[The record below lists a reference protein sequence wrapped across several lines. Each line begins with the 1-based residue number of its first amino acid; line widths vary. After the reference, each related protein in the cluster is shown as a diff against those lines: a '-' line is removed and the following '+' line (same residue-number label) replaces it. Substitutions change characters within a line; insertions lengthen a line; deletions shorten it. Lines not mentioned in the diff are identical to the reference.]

1 MEYLNFFNQLDQ
13 DLSQRIEDLER
24 QQEELIEQ
32 KKYLLE
38 AKQKVH
44 CFLSDAYEI
53 KQVLDFKPEL
63 VTSLQAELNKIF
75 QGETQYKNLGKQSEK
90 TDGKLNNLSREEE
103 DKLNLEPQMVIDA
116 DEKKPIKIFNFVDS
130 EGKKTVY

>member
-1 MEYLNFFNQLDQ
+1 MEYINLFNRLDQ
-13 DLSQRIEDLER
+13 DLSQRIEDLQR

-53 KQVLDFKPEL
+53 KQILDFKPEL
-63 VTSLQAELNKIF
+63 VTSLQGELNKIF
-75 QGETQYKNLGKQSEK
+75 EGDIQDMNLEENSEGVEIK
-90 TDGKLNNLSREEE
+90 ELDSVTEE
-103 DKLNLEPQMVIDA
+103 DEELNLDQQMVIDT
-116 DEKKPIKIFNFVDS
+116 DEQEPIKIFKFVDT
-130 EGKKTVY
+130 EGKDTSY